1 MGLIFFLCGIVC
13 FSVQEV
19 TRKAAPLQQ
28 QLCAHCNI
36 RYMRSVG
43 EEMDGNGIHPCSF
56 PKANEQR
63 KANLKS
69 PCLLNKKKPNAK
81 LFVTLTCKHRGNK
94 VNDSQEKWDTLEVV
108 NYSHENEK
116 MSTFYML
123 TDTARMKGNHSLYS
137 IGLKQMLHASKFT
150 ANNSLQRTSQRWE
163 AELKCK
169 TACEMILDAESKQTR
184 KAIFFPH
191 PYQSIS
197 MTVPLK
203 VVCTK

>member
-1 MGLIFFLCGIVC
+1 MGFTHVAFPRQTSSARQIWNPHAYSTKKNPMQNYLSRWLVNTEETKWMIA
-13 FSVQEV
+13 
-19 TRKAAPLQQ
+19 RK
-28 QLCAHCNI
+28 
-36 RYMRSVG
+36 
-43 EEMDGNGIHPCSF
+43 NGIHW
-56 PKANEQR
+56 
-63 KANLKS
+63 
-69 PCLLNKKKPNAK
+69 K
-81 LFVTLTCKHRGNK
+81 LYFM
-94 VNDSQEKWDTLEVV
+94 